1 MEKFITQY
9 DFADMMSVHVN
20 TVRKWIKEGM
30 PHIKVAN
37 VIRINAKASLE
48 WVQEKGKS
56 DEK

>member
-20 TVRKWIKEGM
+20 TVRKWVNQGM

-37 VIRINAKASLE
+37 VIRIDVEKALKWIE
-48 WVQEKGKS
+48 EKGKS
-56 DEK
+56 DDV

>member
-20 TVRKWIKEGM
+20 TVRKWVSQGM

-37 VIRINAKASLE
+37 VIRIDVKEALKWIE
-48 WVQEKGKS
+48 EKGK
-56 DEK
+56 

>member
-20 TVRKWIKEGM
+20 TVRKWVNQGM

-37 VIRINAKASLE
+37 VIRIDVEKALKWIE
-48 WVQEKGKS
+48 EKGN
-56 DEK
+56 